1 MASINLYS
9 RNQSP
14 LFQNGTLD
22 PSYVM
27 VSATDGGS
35 LLRETH
41 RLRLIELTKTLQDNV
56 TVEFRGKNYEFRDLC
71 EPYCE
76 LNTAFLAFLKLYDPT
91 NPATFTYPQVEIFG
105 TQAFIGN
112 NAYGITLKNGT
123 KHIEAFTTAIL
134 PFYLV
139 SSYEDGDVIY
149 QWLLEARRTFQEE
162 RFRIFECEVTGDSL
176 VSAEV
181 RRMGLE
187 TAPMIA
193 LSVVAMILFVVCF
206 SFR

>member
-1 MASINLYS
+1 MKNQIFSNILQKDHFMTRITSYS
-9 RNQSP
+9 HVLLP
-14 LFQNGTLD
+14 LFFQNGTLD

-56 TVEFRGKNYEFRDLC
+56 SVEFRGKHYEFRDLC

-105 TQAFIGN
+105 TQAFIGEFFEFS
-112 NAYGITLKNGT
+112 AL
-123 KHIEAFTTAIL
+123 A
-134 PFYLV
+134 PYLHK
-139 SSYEDGDVIY
+139 
-149 QWLLEARRTFQEE
+149 R
-162 RFRIFECEVTGDSL
+162 SL
-176 VSAEV
+176 S
-181 RRMGLE
+181 R
-187 TAPMIA
+187 
-193 LSVVAMILFVVCF
+193 CCD
-206 SFR
+206 